1 MSRMHSS
8 RKGKSSSKKPFVTE
22 SPKWVTLGKSE
33 IESLVIK
40 LATGG
45 NSSAMIGLILRD
57 QYGVPN
63 VRLAT
68 GSSIVQIMKKGKI
81 SMDIPE
87 DLSAL
92 LKRVT
97 TLNAYL
103 KDHPKDLHNKRGL
116 QLIEAKIRRLEKYYK
131 RKGLLPQDWKYTLE
145 GAELELSR

>member
-1 MSRMHSS
+1 MHSS

-22 SPKWVTLGKSE
+22 SPKWVTLGKDE

-40 LATGG
+40 LATEG

-57 QYGVPN
+57 QHGVPN

-68 GSSIVQIMKKGKI
+68 GSSIMQIMKKGKI
-81 SMDIPE
+81 TVEIPE

-97 TLNAYL
+97 ALNAYL
-103 KDHPKDLHNKRGL
+103 KDNPKDLHNKRGL
-116 QLIEAKIRRLEKYYK
+116 QLIESKIRRLEKYYK

>member
-22 SPKWVTLGKSE
+22 SPKWVTLGKDE

-40 LATGG
+40 LATEG

-68 GSSIVQIMKKGKI
+68 GTSIMQIMKKGKI

-103 KDHPKDLHNKRGL
+103 KGHPKDLHNKRGL